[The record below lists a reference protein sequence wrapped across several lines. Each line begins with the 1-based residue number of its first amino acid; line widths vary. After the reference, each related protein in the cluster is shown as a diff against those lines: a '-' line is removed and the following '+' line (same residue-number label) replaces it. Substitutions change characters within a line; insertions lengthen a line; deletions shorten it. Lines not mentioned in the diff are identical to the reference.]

1 MQSYRGTWVY
11 QYGSMI
17 ALLIFYGGVLGAL
30 INTILL
36 IVKHKTELR
45 NNLTWIFLS
54 AVPWLYTGIMIVITM
69 N

>member
-45 NNLTWIFLS
+45 NNLIWIFLS